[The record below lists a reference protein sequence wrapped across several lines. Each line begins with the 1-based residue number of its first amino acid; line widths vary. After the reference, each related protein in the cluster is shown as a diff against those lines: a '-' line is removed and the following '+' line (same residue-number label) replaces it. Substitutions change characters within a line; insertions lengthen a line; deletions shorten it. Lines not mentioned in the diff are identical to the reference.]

1 MCNCAKRRAAIRTA
15 VVSGDAKVAKEQMDF
30 VVKSAVQDLRSAAD
44 GFKAKVAAARLKL
57 GRR

>member
-1 MCNCAKRRAAIRTA
+1 

-30 VVKSAVQDLRSAAD
+30 VVKSAVQDIRSAAD